1 MASIQKRGKK
11 YAVVY
16 TYTDSADVKR
26 QKWETYGTKK
36 EAAARKAQVENEM
49 NNGTFIPPS
58 SVTVRDFLADFVEL
72 YGSKRWG
79 LSAYSGNTGII
90 NNYINPV
97 IGDMNVQ
104 DVTRRT
110 VDSFIAQLQKMKPVS
125 TTYRNARSEF
135 LPPNTIE
142 KVCKVLHCAF
152 RQAVRWDM
160 VPKNPFDDVLLPKKE
175 KNPRAIWTADIIRQ
189 ALDNCS
195 EGKLYVAIN
204 LSFACSLRM
213 GEITGLTWDCVH
225 ISDSDIAK
233 DDAHI
238 IVNKELARVD
248 QRAIDALGE
257 KDIIFMFPRIVKAK
271 STTRLVLK
279 RPKTETSIRKVWLP
293 KTLAYILRDW
303 HQKQDKLKEIMG
315 DEYADYNLV
324 LALETGRPCED
335 RVIGNQ
341 FERLKKSANLPNV
354 VFHSLRHSSTTYK
367 LKLNHGDI
375 TQAINPRYSASN
387 VMLAMAQNPEI
398 TYINSLEV
406 WNRLGRS
413 VNRDEN
419 GMKIRVSDT
428 YMKDG
433 REYHGYKIGRVFDI
447 SQTHGKAGVPALSLK
462 DNTPEMDAALR
473 RLLDSSPVPVVT
485 SSTMYQDAVYDPKT
499 QSITVSSRLIDSKIF
514 AALSR
519 EIVHAGIH
527 DHGRYPYYTREDCA
541 MDAESVSYMLCRNF
555 GVETPQP
562 DVSRVGQVFDGMEV
576 QDRRGVVDSLQ
587 KYFRKLQNDIQREIS
602 PQDRKQPEQN
612 RPVR

>member
-1 MASIQKRGKK
+1 MAKLDDLIQ
-11 YAVVY
+11 
-16 TYTDSADVKR
+16 
-26 QKWETYGTKK
+26 QKQQRDEDWKT
-36 EAAARKAQVENEM
+36 RKAAERE
-49 NNGTFIPPS
+49 
-58 SVTVRDFLADFVEL
+58 EL
-72 YGSKRWG
+72 GQ
-79 LSAYSGNTGII
+79 LS
-90 NNYINPV
+90 
-97 IGDMNVQ
+97 
-104 DVTRRT
+104 
-110 VDSFIAQLQKMKPVS
+110 
-125 TTYRNARSEF
+125 
-135 LPPNTIE
+135 
-142 KVCKVLHCAF
+142 
-152 RQAVRWDM
+152 
-160 VPKNPFDDVLLPKKE
+160 
-175 KNPRAIWTADIIRQ
+175 
-189 ALDNCS
+189 
-195 EGKLYVAIN
+195 
-204 LSFACSLRM
+204 
-213 GEITGLTWDCVH
+213 
-225 ISDSDIAK
+225 
-233 DDAHI
+233 DDA
-238 IVNKELARVD
+238 VMRV
-248 QRAIDALGE
+248 
-257 KDIIFMFPRIVKAK
+257 
-271 STTRLVLK
+271 
-279 RPKTETSIRKVWLP
+279 TSEP
-293 KTLAYILRDW
+293 GAYLHYLD
-303 HQKQDKLKEIMG
+303 
-315 DEYADYNLV
+315 
-324 LALETGRPCED
+324 
-335 RVIGNQ
+335 
-341 FERLKKSANLPNV
+341 
-354 VFHSLRHSSTTYK
+354 
-367 LKLNHGDI
+367 

-387 VMLAMAQNPEI
+387 VKLAMAQDPEI

-428 YMKDG
+428 YVKDG

-602 PQDRKQPEQN
+602 PQERKQPEQN
-612 RPVR
+612 RPVRRGRRTKREKESCICSLRGADAVQHERRGAGRRTHDRSRYGIHDDFCRRYAPQHFRLSCRGQSQRGKRCVPIRKGLLPDRKGRSRYDPHR